1 MTVFITHNRV
11 KLALHTLRASD
22 GPALLLLHA
31 LGDQSPETVPADV
44 AAWPGPVYA
53 LDFTG
58 HGASTIPNG
67 GGYTAE
73 VLMGDA
79 DMALSMT
86 GAAMVLGRGLGAYIA
101 VMIAGGRPDLVR
113 GAILCDG
120 AGIGG
125 GGDKPGALVVRGV
138 PGRATSPDPFA
149 LVELSSDLRP
159 PEYVARFAELA
170 AEHSGLE
177 TPIAVCG
184 RSRPDWLK
192 AVLATMGAREMDL
205 AAALPVFAAPNLA

>member
-86 GAAMVLGRGLGAYIA
+86 GPATVLGRGLGAYIA
-101 VMIAGGRPDLVR
+101 VMIAGGRPNLVR

-170 AEHSGLE
+170 AAHSGLE

>member
-1 MTVFITHNRV
+1 MTVFITHIRV

-86 GAAMVLGRGLGAYIA
+86 GPATVLGRGLGAYIA
-101 VMIAGGRPDLVR
+101 VMIAGGRPNLVR

-170 AEHSGLE
+170 AAHSGLE
-177 TPIAVCG
+177 RPIAVCG

-205 AAALPVFAAPNLA
+205 AAALPMFAAPNLA

>member
-177 TPIAVCG
+177 TPIAISC